1 MVKVSRGG
9 DSVSFEK
16 FTADDM
22 RGGWDFGGQ
31 ERRDQAAHVIL
42 AHARSGA
49 DDLSACLYLRPF
61 ESVNRM
67 PAQVASPSP
76 ESTASYVDFEQILR
90 KAVETLDR
98 ASLYTSPLHLVALGE
113 YDAAIFGAGLAQAS
127 EAEWRE
133 CFAAL
138 TRAVR
143 LIVMVPSVRP
153 GTLWEL
159 SQLVGM
165 KAWGKTLFVMPE
177 SLYSREAQ
185 VEAERLW
192 QQVTVA
198 ARDLG
203 VALPAYDKN
212 GAIFRLSA
220 DGSVLGTRPLR
231 LTRRWRRVPYLR
243 RAIVDLQD
251 L

>member
-1 MVKVSRGG
+1 
-9 DSVSFEK
+9 VSFEK

-31 ERRDQAAHVIL
+31 ERRDQAARMIL
-42 AHARSGA
+42 AYARGGD
-49 DDLSACLYLRPF
+49 DDLPACLYLRPF

-67 PAQVASPSP
+67 VAQVAGLSL
-76 ESTASYVDFEQILR
+76 ESTASYLDFEQILR
-90 KAVETLDR
+90 KAVESLDR
-98 ASLYTSPLHLVALGE
+98 ASVYSRPLHLVALGE
-113 YDAAIFGAGLAQAS
+113 YDAAIFGAGLAQS
-127 EAEWRE
+127 GEAEWRE
-133 CFAAL
+133 SFAAL

-159 SQLVGM
+159 SQLADK
-165 KAWGKTLFVMPE
+165 KAWGKTLLVMPE
-177 SLYSREAQ
+177 SVYSREAQ
-185 VEAERLW
+185 VEAARLW
-192 QQVTVA
+192 QQVTAA

-212 GAIFRLSA
+212 GAIFRLSG
-220 DGSVLGTRPLR
+220 DGTVLGTRPLR

-243 RAIVDLQD
+243 RAIVELRDM
-251 L
+251 